1 MNFGQPNADIGQ
13 KTANGQLLRI
23 SNFTMLLNFIL
34 YFNSSQ
40 VGCLGTGKAHAAL
53 MIDCNM
59 VAIAFKCMK
68 VIFSYKDCNCIVTA
82 TLKKGHKCSN
92 VCILRT

>member
-1 MNFGQPNADIGQ
+1 
-13 KTANGQLLRI
+13 
-23 SNFTMLLNFIL
+23 MLLNFIP

-40 VGCLGTGKAHAAL
+40 VRWIGTGKANAAL
-53 MIDCNM
+53 MIDCNK

-68 VIFSYKDCNCIVTA
+68 VVFTYKDCNCIVTA
-82 TLKKGHKCSN
+82 TLKEGHKCSN